1 MSSSLSRMAIAC
13 AAASAMVVAGA
24 HAAAAAQITDPT
36 GSVSVATGN
45 DSANGSLVAV
55 STGPGCANTQ
65 IGVAVSLFGC
75 SWGGFA
81 VSGTGNAI
89 SNGDLQPVAV
99 SGTGQAAGCGDL
111 GHYTVTGTGP
121 SNGCSG
127 GISVTGDACYPYGA
141 EVEISVLGR
150 TCGGA
155 PINFCGGC
163 LVATL
168 TVDSWGVGQATRRS

>member
-1 MSSSLSRMAIAC
+1 MSSSLSRMAMAC
-13 AAASAMVVAGA
+13 AAASAMAVAGA
-24 HAAAAAQITDPT
+24 HVASAAVITDPT

-65 IGVAVSLFGC
+65 IGVALSLTGC

-99 SGTGQAAGCGDL
+99 SGTGEAAGCGDL
-111 GHYTVTGTGP
+111 GHYTITGTGP
-121 SNGCSG
+121 SEGCSG
-127 GISVTGDACYPYGA
+127 DISVAGYACGA
-141 EVEISVLGR
+141 NSEVEISLLGR
-150 TCGGA
+150 TCGSA

-163 LVATL
+163 LVSTL